1 MTFVGHVSDKNNVKI
16 GAKMCSNAMRVKI
29 YVFIFLMLLCCEF
42 SDENLQGPPENR
54 KKQSTSESESD
65 KDEFV
70 ASVEDDDENNA
81 LKIVPAP
88 DLTKEKERKKGIF
101 CVETALVLNRLWK
114 ENWLIM
120 CLCFC
125 VGFQA
130 FHKRFFILF

>member
-1 MTFVGHVSDKNNVKI
+1 
-16 GAKMCSNAMRVKI
+16 MCSNAMRVKI

-65 KDEFV
+65 KDEFI

-81 LKIVPAP
+81 LKIVAAP

-101 CVETALVLNRLWK
+101 VWRRLW
-114 ENWLIM
+114 
-120 CLCFC
+120 F
-125 VGFQA
+125 
-130 FHKRFFILF
+130 